1 MRGKVEKTGDCD
13 AGGEEAPDGHAA
25 DLQIL
30 SRKEKVN
37 PSCWFTM
44 ASDSVRLS

>member
-1 MRGKVEKTGDCD
+1 MRGQVERTGDCD
-13 AGGEEAPDGHAA
+13 ARGEEAPDGHAA
-25 DLQIL
+25 DL
-30 SRKEKVN
+30 KEREVD